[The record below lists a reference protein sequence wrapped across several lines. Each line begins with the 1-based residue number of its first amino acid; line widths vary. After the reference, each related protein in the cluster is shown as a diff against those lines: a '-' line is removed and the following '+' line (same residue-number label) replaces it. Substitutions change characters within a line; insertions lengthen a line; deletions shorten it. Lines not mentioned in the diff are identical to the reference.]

1 MSTYVAILM
10 ICAVFIV
17 GEILSKL
24 VSYKVTGYV
33 FAMIIL
39 IIVGGQFGLITTET
53 FNNTLFVDVA
63 YGFGVPFAIT
73 CFGGSIP
80 FKSFK
85 GEWKTC
91 IIAIAAV
98 VFIVA
103 LGAIAGFTVLDK
115 VTALYGSVEVAGGT
129 QAGLI
134 FLAQL
139 KETGEQKIAA
149 IIAILMTG
157 QVLVGYPACGYALKK
172 AMVKRLGDESFNNF
186 SVAGTGELLLAD
198 NSKKLIKVPEF
209 LANNFYY
216 VFAVL
221 ALCCIGGFYIGEIT
235 GISMFVWDL
244 LIGFIAAQLVGFDNV
259 KINAHYFDDL
269 VNQMQ
274 NKQQQFIDRVLK
286 TNYWKKEGGC
296 KMQFDAIVGNPP
308 YMEMDGGAQASARPI
323 YQHFVST
330 AKSLKPNY
338 LSFIMPTRWYAGGK
352 GLDDFRDEM
361 LDDIHIETLY
371 DCVSPED
378 IFPNTNIRGGVCY
391 FLWNAKF
398 ENNK

>member
-1 MSTYVAILM
+1 MNIFLAILM

-17 GEILSKL
+17 GEILSKM

-39 IIVGGQFGLITTET
+39 IIVGGQFGLITSET

-63 YGFGVPFAIT
+63 YGFGIPFAIT

-91 IIAIAAV
+91 VIAVLGVIC
-98 VFIVA
+98 IVG
-103 LGAIAGFTVLDK
+103 LGTIAGFTILDK
-115 VTALYGSVEVAGGT
+115 VTAIYGSVEVAGGT

-157 QVLVGYPACGYALKK
+157 QVLVGYPACSYALKK
-172 AMVKRLGDESFNNF
+172 AMIKRLGDEDFNNLTV
-186 SVAGTGELLLAD
+186 SGNGELLLAD
-198 NSKKLIKVPEF
+198 HSKKFIKVPEF
-209 LANNFYY
+209 LANNLYY

-221 ALCCIGGFYIGEIT
+221 ALCCIGGYYIGEVT

-244 LIGFIAAQLVGFDNV
+244 LIGFIAAQLGLIDGDSLNRVGAGGFIDETMFAVILMDLVTINFKEFAGILPTLIILLVFGVIGCAIAGVILSRPMKMPFVDVFAIGLACMNGYPLTV
-259 KINAHYFDDL
+259 KIVDECAD
-269 VNQMQ
+269 
-274 NKQQQFIDRVLK
+274 
-286 TNYWKKEGGC
+286 
-296 KMQFDAIVGNPP
+296 IVGKEKNLS
-308 YMEMDGGAQASARPI
+308 EEKQAQ
-323 YQHFVST
+323 
-330 AKSLKPNY
+330 L
-338 LSFIMPTRWYAGGK
+338 LSFYKPKVVISGIVSVSVVTGILAGV
-352 GLDDFRDEM
+352 L
-361 LDDIHIETLY
+361 
-371 DCVSPED
+371 VSF
-378 IFPNTNIRGGVCY
+378 I
-391 FLWNAKF
+391 
-398 ENNK
+398 

>member
-1 MSTYVAILM
+1 MSTYLAILM

-91 IIAIAAV
+91 VIAIAAV

-157 QVLVGYPACGYALKK
+157 QVLVGYPACGYVLKK
-172 AMVKRLGDESFNNF
+172 AMVKRLGDESFN
-186 SVAGTGELLLAD
+186 SLSAASTGELLLAN
-198 NSKKLIKVPEF
+198 NSKKLIKIPEF
-209 LANNFYY
+209 LANN
-216 VFAVL
+216 FAVL
-221 ALCCIGGFYIGEIT
+221 ALCCIGGYYIGEIT

-244 LIGFIAAQLVGFDNV
+244 LIGFIAAQLGLIDGDSLNKVGSGGFIDATMFAIILMDLVTINLKDFAGILPTLIALLAFGVIGCAVAGVVLAKPMKMPFVDIFAIGLACLNGYPLTV
-259 KINAHYFDDL
+259 KIVDECA
-269 VNQMQ
+269 
-274 NKQQQFIDRVLK
+274 
-286 TNYWKKEGGC
+286 E
-296 KMQFDAIVGNPP
+296 IVGQENGLSEETRDRLLNFYKPKVVIS
-308 YMEMDGGAQASARPI
+308 GI
-323 YQHFVST
+323 VSVSVVT
-330 AKSLKPNY
+330 GVLAGVLV
-338 LSFIMPTRWYAGGK
+338 SFI
-352 GLDDFRDEM
+352 
-361 LDDIHIETLY
+361 
-371 DCVSPED
+371 
-378 IFPNTNIRGGVCY
+378 
-391 FLWNAKF
+391 
-398 ENNK
+398 